1 MSFPFLLCVFNNG
14 DSGYGW
20 EYVLLYKQ
28 FFVFFGPIQHIEG
41 FSVLSNDTEM
51 AGILKGTSRINP
63 TP

>member
-1 MSFPFLLCVFNNG
+1 MCFNNG

-51 AGILKGTSRINP
+51 AGILKES
-63 TP
+63 